1 MDYGL
6 SISASGAL
14 TAMYRMDVLAN
25 NLANMSTAGFKP
37 DVPVQKQRLVAS
49 EQDGG
54 RVPSNTL
61 LERLGGGVHQ
71 GITRVSFEQG
81 ALTDSTGTLDLGIQ
95 GEGFFVL
102 RERSEGSADGLRLTR
117 NGRFTLDSQSRIVH
131 ADSGMPVL
139 SSVNDA
145 ITVNPTVPVRVNGDG
160 SVWQNGT
167 RIAKIRLAKV
177 PDTSR
182 LTKVGQSMFTAPAE
196 TLSSKLDATG
206 IVRQGALEQST
217 VDPLS
222 ATMQITSAAREFE
235 SNITM
240 MQQGNRMLDRAI
252 NGLGRVA

>member
-37 DVPVQKQRLVAS
+37 DVPVAKQRAVAPMEG
-49 EQDGG
+49 EQT
-54 RVPSNTL
+54 PSNQL

-71 GITRVSFEQG
+71 GVTRVNFEQG
-81 ALTDSTGTLDLGIQ
+81 ALNDSTGNLDLGIQ

-102 RERSEGSADGLRLTR
+102 RERSEGNSDGLRLTR

-139 SSVNDA
+139 SNVNDA
-145 ITVNPTVPVRVNGDG
+145 ITVNPNLPVRINGDG
-160 SVWQNGT
+160 SVSQNGT
-167 RIAKIRLAKV
+167 QIARIKLAQV
-177 PDTSR
+177 ADTSR
-182 LTKVGQSMFTAPAE
+182 LAKAGQSMFVAPAE
-196 TLSSKLDATG
+196 VLSSKLEASG
-206 IVRQGALEQST
+206 IIRQGALEQST

-240 MQQGNRMLDRAI
+240 MQMGNKMLDRAV
-252 NGLGRVA
+252 NGLGRMS

>member
-37 DVPVQKQRLVAS
+37 DVPVAKQRAVAPMEG
-49 EQDGG
+49 EQT
-54 RVPSNTL
+54 PSNQL

-71 GITRVSFEQG
+71 GVTRVSFEQG
-81 ALTDSTGTLDLGIQ
+81 ALNDSTGNLDLGIQ

-102 RERSEGSADGLRLTR
+102 RERSEGNADGLRLTR

-131 ADSGMPVL
+131 VDSGMPVL
-139 SSVNDA
+139 SNVNDV
-145 ITVNPTVPVRVNGDG
+145 ITVNPSLPVRINGDG
-160 SVWQNGT
+160 SVSQNGT
-167 RIAKIRLAKV
+167 EISRIKLAKV
-177 PDTSR
+177 ADTSR
-182 LTKVGQSMFTAPAE
+182 LAKAGQSMFVAPVE
-196 TLSSKLDATG
+196 VLSSKLEASG
-206 IVRQGALEQST
+206 IIRQGALEQST

-222 ATMQITSAAREFE
+222 ATMQITAAARAFE

-240 MQQGNRMLDRAI
+240 MQMGNKMLDRAV
-252 NGLGRVA
+252 NGLGRMS